1 MKEVV
6 QFTMS
11 HVDNYGS
18 LLQAYALQTAIEKL
32 GCSCRAICYGPEHK
46 YGLLH
51 SILYYRRNHAFADFR
66 KNAIHHTRRYLDFA
80 ALKADPPKA
89 DVYVTGSDQMFN
101 PVCTRADPSYFLKF
115 FPDEKRGA
123 YRKIS
128 YASSFAVK
136 EIPEDLRSVYSAAL
150 SDYDA
155 LSLREQSGV
164 ELAEKLTGKP
174 ASLCCDPTIL
184 LTREDW
190 LKFAEKAKRKI
201 RKPYILCYNL
211 NYMVDPYPMANEV
224 ERRVQ
229 EELGLPIIFLNG
241 SKRDVGKPNSKVVK
255 NATPYEFV
263 DLFMNAS
270 FIMTSSFHGTVF
282 SLHSGKPFIAY
293 HLADTKSDSRV
304 RDLLA
309 RCNAL
314 NHAMPISS
322 DSSLSALLSYSPIS
336 KKEELI
342 AELRATSYNW
352 LKNAM
357 AVKEILP

>member
-32 GCSCRAICYGPEHK
+32 GHSCRAICYKAEKK

-51 SILYYRRNHAFADFR
+51 SLLYYRRNHAFADFR

-80 ALKADPPKA
+80 ALKADPPRA
-89 DVYVTGSDQMFN
+89 NVYITGSDQMFN
-101 PVCTRADPSYFLKF
+101 PRWTKSDPSFFLQF
-115 FPDEKRGA
+115 LPEEKRNA
-123 YRKIS
+123 YKKIS
-128 YASSFAVK
+128 YSSSFAVK
-136 EIPEDLRSVYSAAL
+136 EIPPELTAVYSAAL

-201 RKPYILCYNL
+201 RRPYILCYNL
-211 NYMVDPYPMANEV
+211 NYMADPYPMANEV

-229 EELGLPIIFLNG
+229 KEFGLPILFLNG
-241 SKRDVGKPNSKVVK
+241 SKADLKKPNAKVIK

-263 DLFMNAS
+263 DLFMNAA

-293 HLADTKSDSRV
+293 HLADTKSDGRV
-304 RDLLA
+304 YDLLA
-309 RCNAL
+309 RCNAI
-314 NHAMPISS
+314 NHAMPIASEPALAPLSS
-322 DSSLSALLSYSPIS
+322 YAADVGAARALLEFRNDS
-336 KKEELI
+336 LG
-342 AELRATSYNW
+342 W
-352 LKNAM
+352 LKGT
-357 AVKEILP
+357 L

>member
-32 GCSCRAICYGPEHK
+32 GHRCQAICYGAPKK
-46 YGLLH
+46 YVLLQAL
-51 SILYYRRNHAFADFR
+51 LYYRRNRAFADFR

-101 PVCTRADPSYFLKF
+101 PRWTKTDPSFFFNFLPK
-115 FPDEKRGA
+115 DRRGDYKKIA
-123 YRKIS
+123 YS
-128 YASSFAVK
+128 SSFAVRD
-136 EIPEDLRSVYSAAL
+136 IPDDLKPMYATEL

-184 LTREDW
+184 LTKEDW

-211 NYMVDPYPMANEV
+211 KYMADPYPMANKV

-241 SKRDVGKPNSKVVK
+241 SKRDVGKPNSKIVK

-270 FIMTSSFHGTVF
+270 FILTSSFHGTVF

-304 RDLLA
+304 YDLLA

-314 NHAMPISS
+314 NHAMPIAS
-322 DSSLSALLSYSPIS
+322 DSALAPLSSCAADPEAAPALSEFRTDSQ
-336 KKEELI
+336 E
-342 AELRATSYNW
+342 W
-352 LKNAM
+352 LKKAI
-357 AVKEILP
+357 VEKREL

>member
-32 GCSCRAICYGPEHK
+32 GCSCRAICYGAVKK
-46 YGLLH
+46 YGLLQAL
-51 SILYYRRNHAFADFR
+51 LYYRRNRAFADFR

-101 PVCTRADPSYFLKF
+101 PVCTQADPSYFLKF
-115 FPDEKRGA
+115 LPEEKRGA

-136 EIPEDLRSVYSAAL
+136 EIPDDMQGVYSAAL

-164 ELAEKLTGKP
+164 ELAEKLTDKP

-229 EELGLPIIFLNG
+229 QEIGLPIVFLSG
-241 SKRDVGKPNSKVVK
+241 SKADVGKPNSRIIK

-270 FIMTSSFHGTVF
+270 FILTSSFHGTVF

-304 RDLLA
+304 YDLLA

-314 NHAMPISS
+314 NHAMPIAS
-322 DSSLSALLSYSPIS
+322 DSALAPHSSYAANLDAARALDEFRAASL
-336 KKEELI
+336 E
-342 AELRATSYNW
+342 W
-352 LKNAM
+352 LKRAISEKG
-357 AVKEILP
+357 AL